1 MRAFFLILVSLLVL
15 CVPCAGWAASAT
27 ATQDPRTTIQS
38 SVESRNG
45 LTPTPVISSPGG
57 AAGAEQKA
65 SSSPLAAQPVPA
77 VVVTDK
83 AGKSSV
89 VVSDASKEPSLE
101 FQSFVAQTTQQFLP
115 LFGQNFFSRAPSSF
129 APVEDAPVS
138 ADYVIGPGDEI
149 LIRAWG
155 QVDIDYRAKVDR
167 AGNLNV
173 PKVGVLHVAG
183 TEYRQ
188 LNTYLRTAIGRVF
201 RNFELN
207 VSLGELR
214 AIQIFTVGYMRYPGS
229 YLVSS
234 MSTLLSAILTTGG
247 VSNKGSMRRI
257 ILRRNNV
264 VVSEFDLY
272 DFLLRA
278 DKSKDVKLLPGDV
291 IQALPVGPLAA
302 VFGSVHDQAIFELKK
317 GESLAHLL
325 AAAGGLSTTAAGQK
339 ITLER
344 IVERSL
350 RKVEE
355 FNLDTDGLARMVL
368 NGDIVRVYAISPQLD
383 NVVSLRGNVATPAN
397 IPWRKGMRV
406 SDLIP
411 DRAALLS
418 RAYWINRNSAIN
430 MKVEAQS
437 DFRPRVE
444 GELNW
449 DYAVIERMHP
459 LTQAVT
465 LIPFNLAKA
474 ILRKDPQANLVLEP
488 GDVVT
493 IFSREDIRQP
503 IGNHDRF
510 VRLEGEVRAPGLYR
524 LLPNETLRQLVQRVG
539 GLTPNVY
546 LFGAELTRIS
556 ARNFQQQRMNDLV
569 DRMSV
574 RIEFEDV
581 VNERNNSVQDIQGNN
596 RNAQSR
602 FLTALSALRASGRV
616 TMHVPPS
623 ASRVDDLPDL
633 PLEDG
638 DRLYFPPL
646 KAIVTIVGA
655 VENEGTI
662 AYRANEDLSDYLN
675 VVGGLSKEADSSALY
690 ILRVDGSVWSRRNAS
705 LFSGSVRVMPG
716 DTIVVPYETDR
727 TLWRKVLREWA
738 QVFYQ
743 FGIGIAAIN
752 SLSK

>member
-89 VVSDASKEPSLE
+89 VLSDASKEPSLE

-247 VSNKGSMRRI
+247 ISNKGSMRRI
-257 ILRRNNV
+257 ILRRNNM

-350 RKVEE
+350 RK
-355 FNLDTDGLARMVL
+355 
-368 NGDIVRVYAISPQLD
+368 SP
-383 NVVSLRGNVATPAN
+383 P
-397 IPWRKGMRV
+397 
-406 SDLIP
+406 
-411 DRAALLS
+411 
-418 RAYWINRNSAIN
+418 
-430 MKVEAQS
+430 
-437 DFRPRVE
+437 
-444 GELNW
+444 
-449 DYAVIERMHP
+449 
-459 LTQAVT
+459 
-465 LIPFNLAKA
+465 
-474 ILRKDPQANLVLEP
+474 
-488 GDVVT
+488 
-493 IFSREDIRQP
+493 
-503 IGNHDRF
+503 
-510 VRLEGEVRAPGLYR
+510 
-524 LLPNETLRQLVQRVG
+524 
-539 GLTPNVY
+539 
-546 LFGAELTRIS
+546 
-556 ARNFQQQRMNDLV
+556 
-569 DRMSV
+569 
-574 RIEFEDV
+574 
-581 VNERNNSVQDIQGNN
+581 
-596 RNAQSR
+596 
-602 FLTALSALRASGRV
+602 
-616 TMHVPPS
+616 
-623 ASRVDDLPDL
+623 
-633 PLEDG
+633 
-638 DRLYFPPL
+638 
-646 KAIVTIVGA
+646 
-655 VENEGTI
+655 
-662 AYRANEDLSDYLN
+662 
-675 VVGGLSKEADSSALY
+675 
-690 ILRVDGSVWSRRNAS
+690 
-705 LFSGSVRVMPG
+705 
-716 DTIVVPYETDR
+716 
-727 TLWRKVLREWA
+727 
-738 QVFYQ
+738 
-743 FGIGIAAIN
+743 
-752 SLSK
+752 